1 MTQTETVS
9 FRQFF
14 KQHAA
19 QDTAPFL
26 SVASGHL
33 VAKPEEDEHATWTM
47 ECLPK
52 DEVST
57 SCDPSPA
64 HHLCARRK
72 EESPSPPRL
81 DVRSH
86 MVSNTWHLLHIP
98 AGCLQGPR

>member
-19 QDTAPFL
+19 QETAPFL

-57 SCDPSPA
+57 QHATLVPTRISRKEGEEPLLQPAPSPGR
-64 HHLCARRK
+64 CA
-72 EESPSPPRL
+72 
-81 DVRSH
+81 
-86 MVSNTWHLLHIP
+86 I
-98 AGCLQGPR
+98 